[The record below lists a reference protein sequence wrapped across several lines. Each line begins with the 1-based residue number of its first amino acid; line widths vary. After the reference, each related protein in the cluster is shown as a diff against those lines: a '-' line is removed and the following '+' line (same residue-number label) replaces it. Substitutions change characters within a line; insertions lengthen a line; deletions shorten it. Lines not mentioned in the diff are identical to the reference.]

1 MTALVI
7 SHRTNMGTMPENTL
21 AGISAAIDDGVD
33 AIEVDVRATADGV
46 PVLLHDA
53 SLERATGARRELTEV
68 TTDELSALRVIDP
81 HDDAGPQPVPTLAE
95 VLALIDGRCRLVIEV
110 KQADIEQL
118 IATTLREASA
128 TGWCWLWAF
137 DVWIAS
143 AVSEALL
150 GVPTSLLVGE
160 HAAALDGPESPL
172 KVAHGAG
179 FAGVSLHRS
188 LVTPQAI
195 AEAHGRGLNVYTWT
209 VNDPTEIRR
218 VRDAGVDGICGDYPI
233 RVAETLGTDRI

>member
-1 MTALVI
+1 
-7 SHRTNMGTMPENTL
+7 MGTMPENTL
-21 AGISAAIDDGVD
+21 AGISAAIEDGVD

-53 SLERATGARRELTEV
+53 SLERTTGDSRELTEL
-68 TTDELSALRVIDP
+68 TSDELSALRVIDP
-81 HDDAGPQPVPTLAE
+81 YADAGPQPVPSLADA
-95 VLALIDGRCRLVIEV
+95 LALIDGRCRLVIEV

-118 IATTLREASA
+118 IATTLRDASA

-150 GVPTSLLVGE
+150 EVPTSLLVGE
-160 HAAALDGPESPL
+160 RAAPLDGPESPL

-179 FAGVSLHRS
+179 FAGVSLHRN
-188 LVTPQAI
+188 LVTPEVV
-195 AEAHGRGLNVYTWT
+195 AEAHGHGLHVYTWT
-209 VNDPTEIRR
+209 VNDEADLQR
-218 VRDAGVDGICGDYPI
+218 VRDAGVDGICGDYP
-233 RVAETLGTDRI
+233 RRITEALNRS

>member
-33 AIEVDVRATADGV
+33 AIEVDLRATADGV

-53 SLERATGARRELTEV
+53 SLERTTGDRRELADV
-68 TTDELSALRVIDP
+68 TSDELSALRVIDP
-81 HDDAGPQPVPTLAE
+81 HDTAGPQPVPTLIDA
-95 VLALIDGRCRLVIEV
+95 LALIDGRCRLVIEV
-110 KQADIEQL
+110 KQAGIEQL

-137 DVWIAS
+137 DLWIAS

-160 HAAALDGPESPL
+160 RAAPLDGPESPL

-179 FAGVSLHRS
+179 FSGVSLHRS
-188 LVTPQAI
+188 LVTPQAV
-195 AEAHGRGLNVYTWT
+195 AEAHGHGLNVYTWT
-209 VNDPTEIRR
+209 VNDDAEIRR
-218 VRDAGVDGICGDYPI
+218 VRAAGVDGICGDYPSRI
-233 RVAETLGTDRI
+233 AQALGSGDG